1 MYMNK
6 VEICGINTSELP
18 VMKDVEM
25 QEMIDRIRSGDD
37 ELRERFITGNL
48 RLVLSVVQRFQNRGE
63 SMDDIFQVGCIG
75 LIKALDNFDTS
86 HGVKFSTYAVPM
98 IIGEIRRYLR
108 DNNSIRVSR
117 SMRDLAYRA
126 LRARDELLKTMHREP
141 CIEEIAQKTGAPRED
156 VVIALDSIQDT
167 VSLYEPVFRDNDDTV
182 YIMDQIS
189 DVQDNE
195 EKWMDR
201 IAIYEAMIQLR
212 PRERFIVDRRFFD
225 GKTQTEVADEIGISQ
240 AQVSRLEKNAL
251 GAMRKNIQY
260 YN

>member
-25 QEMIDRIRSGDD
+25 QDMIDRIRSGDD
-37 ELRERFITGNL
+37 ALRERFITGNL

-141 CIEEIAQKTGAPRED
+141 CIEEIAEKTGAPRED

-201 IAIYEAMIQLR
+201 IAIYEAMVQLR
-212 PRERFIVDRRFFD
+212 PRERFIVDRRFLT
-225 GKTQTEVADEIGISQ
+225 GRHRQKWQ
-240 AQVSRLEKNAL
+240 
-251 GAMRKNIQY
+251 MR
-260 YN
+260 

>member
-25 QEMIDRIRSGDD
+25 QDMIDRIRSGDD
-37 ELRERFITGNL
+37 ALRERFITGNL

-141 CIEEIAQKTGAPRED
+141 CIEEIAEKTGAPRED

-189 DVQDNE
+189 DVQDNG
-195 EKWMDR
+195 EKWMV
-201 IAIYEAMIQLR
+201 QVR

-251 GAMRKNIQY
+251 ESMKKNIQY